1 NEMSIDE
8 NVGGMSKHLSSI
20 IKTSTMNKMKDE
32 VEKILNVTPAGNMIS
47 KTASKVK
54 DSIKS
59 KFALQ
64 DCAFFD
70 SLGIDYL
77 GPIDGHDID
86 EITRA
91 LKKAKRKN
99 GPTLIHVITK
109 KGKGYKFAEDQPHKY
124 HGVSKFD
131 IKTGLNPSST
141 KSISKVV
148 GDKLIQLASKDEK
161 IVAITAAM
169 PSGTGLIDFGK
180 KFPKRYYDVGIAEQ
194 HAVTFSCG
202 LAKAGMK
209 PYFAVYSSF
218 LQRGY
223 DQIIHD
229 MAITNKNVKL
239 LIDRA
244 GLVGNDGE
252 THHGIFDLSYLNNVP
267 NIVVMAPKDTKELE
281 LMMDLSLEIDGP
293 MAIRYP
299 RGNSYY
305 IDKGSYEPIK
315 LGKYEIIN
323 QGKDVLILAIGNM
336 VKQSIEAIDILNN
349 VGINPTLVNARFL
362 KPIDENMI
370 TELAKN
376 HKYIVTVEDN
386 VITGG
391 FGSRINKFIID
402 NKLENEIINI
412 GIKDEFVPHGDVNSL
427 YESCGISPRC
437 IASEI
442 EGLLK

>member
-1 NEMSIDE
+1 MFR
-8 NVGGMSKHLSSI
+8 HLSSI